1 MKKYLL
7 FFIFLTFNNISLAEN
22 KIVYLD
28 VSFLLNE
35 SIVGKDLNQK
45 LLKINSRNVE
55 EFKQIESKI
64 KKDDNDLLKKKNI
77 IKEDQYKK
85 EVALLRQEYKSF
97 KELMNKKNS
106 DLNTLKDS
114 STKVILKNINDILAE
129 YSTKNSISM
138 IIEKKNIV
146 IGKSDL
152 DVTNEILD
160 LLNKKITTVELK

>member
-35 SIVGKDLNQK
+35 SIVGKDLNRK
-45 LLKINSRNVE
+45 LLKINSINVE

-85 EVALLRQEYKSF
+85 EVLLLRQEYKSF

-106 DLNTLKDS
+106 DLNTLKDN

-146 IGKSDL
+146 IGKSNL
-152 DVTNEILD
+152 NVTNEILD
-160 LLNKKITTVELK
+160 LLNKKITTLELE

>member
-7 FFIFLTFNNISLAEN
+7 FIIFLTFNNLSLADN

-28 VSFLLNE
+28 VTFLLNE
-35 SIVGKDLNQK
+35 SIVGKYLNQK
-45 LLKINSRNVE
+45 LLKINSKNIE
-55 EFKQIESKI
+55 EFKKIESKI
-64 KKDDNDLLKKKNI
+64 KNDDNDLLKKKNI

-85 EVALLRQEYKSF
+85 EVVLLRQKYKSF

-106 DLNTLKDS
+106 DLNILKDN
-114 STKVILKNINDILAE
+114 STKVILKNLNDILAE
-129 YSTKNSISM
+129 YSTKKSISM

-146 IGKSDL
+146 IGESVL

>member
-152 DVTNEILD
+152 NVTNEILD